1 MWCLSNRCVL
11 IARQIHFLDT
21 ASSFHRCM
29 RFLCIAEDE
38 HITSEWK
45 CSFCSSGPGPCWCY
59 VILVF
64 AFVAVFICAASLF
77 SLFHRY
83 IVAGDK
89 ICCCPPQLQVER
101 ETEKHD
107 VVWMLTTVKS
117 TEFGI
122 LTGKTST
129 VLLYSEY
136 LFTVQCFGYYM
147 TGKNFGGEKSA
158 SCSITN
164 SPH

>member
-1 MWCLSNRCVL
+1 MFKQSVCTDCETNS
-11 IARQIHFLDT
+11 FLGHSIFFPSMYEVFVYCGRRT
-21 ASSFHRCM
+21 HNIRMEMFILLFR
-29 RFLCIAEDE
+29 
-38 HITSEWK
+38 
-45 CSFCSSGPGPCWCY
+45 PCRCY

-147 TGKNFGGEKSA
+147 TGKIFGGEKSA